1 MTDLTTLAAVKAYAG
16 VTTNADDAIL
26 GALITAYSQWV
37 RSWLN
42 RDLLRTTYTVRFSG
56 RGGQSIQLP
65 QYPIRSI
72 GSLAINGVAVAAQPN
87 WGASG
92 YYFDD
97 TRLYLEGSCFTRGNG
112 NVQVTFDAG
121 LDAVPGDIVQAVN
134 ELVGLRYALRD
145 KQGWSSKSLAGETV
159 SLITKDMPDSVRTT
173 LRQYQ
178 RVAPL

>member
-16 VTTNADDAIL
+16 VTVTTDDGML
-26 GALITAYSQWV
+26 SALITAYSAWV

-42 RDLLRTTYTVRFSG
+42 RDILRATYSVRLSG
-56 RGGQSIQLP
+56 RGGQSVQLP

-72 GSLAINGVAVAAQPN
+72 TSLSINGVAIAAQPS
-87 WGASG
+87 WGAAG
-92 YYFDD
+92 YYFDE
-97 TRLYLEGSCFTRGNG
+97 TRLFLEGYCFTKGNG
-112 NVQVTFDAG
+112 NVAVIFDAG
-121 LDAVPGDIVQAVN
+121 FDAVPADIAQAVN

-145 KQGWSSKSLAGETV
+145 KQGWSSKTLAGETV
-159 SLITKDMPDSVRTT
+159 SLVTKDMPDSVRTA

>member
-1 MTDLTTLAAVKAYAG
+1 MVDLTTLAAVKAYAG
-16 VTTNADDAIL
+16 VTVTTDDVLL
-26 GALITAYSQWV
+26 GQLITAYSQFV

-42 RDLLRTTYTVRFSG
+42 RDILRVTYSVRLSG
-56 RGGQSIQLP
+56 RGGHSVQLP

-72 GSLAINGVAVAAQPN
+72 ASLSIEGVVIVAQPS

-97 TRLYLEGSCFTRGNG
+97 TRLYVEGYYFTKGNG
-112 NVQVTFDAG
+112 NVLVTFDAG
-121 LDAVPGDIVQAVN
+121 FDAVPADIAQAVN
-134 ELVGLRYALRD
+134 ELVGLRYTLRD

-159 SLITKDMPDSVRTT
+159 SLVTKDMPDSTRTT

>member
-16 VTTNADDAIL
+16 VAGTSDDAML
-26 GALITAYSQWV
+26 GALITSYSQFV
-37 RSWLN
+37 RTWLN
-42 RDLLRTTYTVRFSG
+42 RDLLRATYTARLSG
-56 RGGQSIQLP
+56 RGGQSVQLP

-72 GSLAINGVAVAAQPN
+72 GALSVNGVTIAAAPG
-87 WGASG
+87 WGQSG

-97 TRLYLEGSCFTRGNG
+97 TRLWLEGYCFAKGNG
-112 NVQVTFDAG
+112 NVLVTFDAG
-121 LDAVPGDIVQAVN
+121 YDTAPPDIAQAVN
-134 ELVGLRYALRD
+134 ELVGLRYATRD

-159 SLITKDMPDSVRTT
+159 SLVTKDMPDSVRTV